1 MVNSKLLTDYN
12 ESIEQYKGD
21 GDFRKL
27 QKNADLFGHLYWE
40 NRSRRNYAADLWYNH
55 NRNEICLDLTKDMAR
70 GKRVLSIGGGGW
82 VEKEFVDQLQA
93 REVVRTDYI
102 GNEKEGVIEADA
114 SSLPFPPES
123 FDMVVSRDMIEHV
136 LDDQVVFAEIKRVL
150 VPDGLLLITTPN
162 GYHQAI
168 DGVIHRRAYTPETF
182 LRELQQQGFKTIAK
196 AGNIPYIL
204 TALLPI
210 SYEGFALALDEFKRT
225 DARTRGYKH
234 LYYIGTQLFVLAR
247 KWLA

>member
-1 MVNSKLLTDYN
+1 MVTRKLLTDYA
-12 ESIEQYKGD
+12 ESIEQYKSS

-27 QKNADLFGHLYWE
+27 QENADQFGRQYWE
-40 NRSRRNYAADLWYNH
+40 NKSRKNYPADLWYNH
-55 NRNEICLDLTKDMAR
+55 NRNEICLGLTQDMAR

-82 VEKEFVDQLQA
+82 VEKEFVEQLQA
-93 REVVRTDYI
+93 SEVVRTDYI
-102 GNEKEGVIEADA
+102 GNKAEGVIEADA
-114 SSLPFPPES
+114 EALPFPPES

-162 GYHQAI
+162 GYHQLM

-182 LRELQQQGFKTIAK
+182 LTELQQQGFKVIAK

-210 SYEGFALALDEFKRT
+210 SADGFTIALDEFKRT
-225 DARTRGYKH
+225 EARTRGYKH

-247 KWLA
+247 RWAA